1 MITLHQYVKRLEKML
16 EQPKPCTTCPGIKGF
31 RHYTEPNCRYLSSW
45 MDSEGYLDERICVM
59 CEEFVGIIAAPS
71 ILRRCPCFYFKYP
84 KVAIKRARKAI
95 KEYYGRI

>member
-16 EQPKPCTTCPGIKGF
+16 EQPKPCTTCPGMKGF
-31 RHYTEPNCRYLSSW
+31 RHYSDQKAEYLSSW
-45 MDSEGYLDERICVM
+45 LNSEGHLDTRICSI
-59 CEEFVGIIAAPS
+59 CEDFVGAVS
-71 ILRRCPCFYFKYP
+71 RCPCFYFKYP